1 MICTSHTGEGSE
13 EGGGNGGGSSTDRAG
28 EEGDEPPQ
36 VTFKLVIQS
45 SQCGSLIGKG
55 GIKIKE
61 IREVSEGSCIK
72 SSVYNYMQQN
82 IEHQGI
88 LL

>member
-1 MICTSHTGEGSE
+1 MVVVPVLTEQERKEMS
-13 EGGGNGGGSSTDRAG
+13 
-28 EEGDEPPQ
+28 PPQ